1 MNKHF
6 TPGLIASLLF
16 CNLLALTLAP
26 GLNAD
31 VTGRRTR
38 VDDSASCVGN
48 QPDAR
53 VIGRHRTTRNA
64 PITHLLLTQLLTHQN
79 ASRCRVYSSRRP
91 ARLPDTESV
100 YAMALGPCRRWPTK
114 SDSNVMSARGGGRPP
129 AGQGAGSAGRQC
141 LDW

>member
-1 MNKHF
+1 MP
-6 TPGLIASLLF
+6 TAYARRQVQ
-16 CNLLALTLAP
+16 LLANFGRSRSEVIERVGGDDGARLSATS
-26 GLNAD
+26 D

-100 YAMALGPCRRWPTK
+100 
-114 SDSNVMSARGGGRPP
+114 
-129 AGQGAGSAGRQC
+129 
-141 LDW
+141 

>member
-1 MNKHF
+1 MAG
-6 TPGLIASLLF
+6 TTGLEPATS
-16 CNLLALTLAP
+16 
-26 GLNAD
+26 D

-79 ASRCRVYSSRRP
+79 APLTGEVETGDSRRVSNSK
-91 ARLPDTESV
+91 RRRNPD
-100 YAMALGPCRRWPTK
+100 
-114 SDSNVMSARGGGRPP
+114 
-129 AGQGAGSAGRQC
+129 AGRC
-141 LDW
+141 SGPAPHGRGNGCTRPV